1 MQGSKETPAT
11 TDVELTTAPD
21 PYGATHWGQQCF
33 WLYPGAVVSPG
44 DSLNGEMHMQVRP
57 PCRGAGVEG
66 RFHVSCAD
74 NGLVGGCTGA
84 QRNKENHRL
93 MDVVFKFSHN
103 RVVDGKEF
111 AAPPRTAPF
120 HIE

>member
-1 MQGSKETPAT
+1 MESAH
-11 TDVELTTAPD
+11 VVLSTAPD

-33 WLYPGAVVSPG
+33 WLYPGAVVSDG
-44 DSLNGEMHMQVRP
+44 DSLQGEMHM
-57 PCRGAGVEG
+57 
-66 RFHVSCAD
+66 
-74 NGLVGGCTGA
+74 

-93 MDVVFKFSHN
+93 MDVVFKFSHM

-111 AAPPRTAPF
+111 AAPPRTAPY

>member
-1 MQGSKETPAT
+1 LS
-11 TDVELTTAPD
+11 
-21 PYGATHWGQQCF
+21 HWGQQCF